1 MASHI
6 CLMKGPECIH
16 HNYFDLFFEVVYVEL
31 SVNYLGLFT
40 EVQTDL
46 HFYKRNHSNCWTF
59 DISFF

>member
-1 MASHI
+1 
-6 CLMKGPECIH
+6 MKEPECIH

-46 HFYKRNHSNCWTF
+46 HFYKETTALTAELLILVF
-59 DISFF
+59 